1 MRLLLTGVSGFIG
14 FHLAKKLL
22 ETGNHVIG
30 IDNLDSYY
38 SIKLKSDRLEIL
50 SGFKQFEFHKM
61 SLKEISGQS
70 FKNIDVAINFA
81 AQAGVRLPKNKH
93 YKYQEFNIEG
103 HKSFLDCCKKNK
115 IENILYASSSSVYSG
130 LSDLPFS
137 ENRRIIKT
145 KNKYAESK
153 LTNEKFSE
161 NFTELTNSKII
172 GLRFFTVYGEYGRPD
187 MAYYSFTNEILAG
200 REIVLFNDG
209 ETSRDM
215 TNISDIVDG
224 VLKSI
229 DYLTNKNLRHEI
241 FNLGNDSPIVTLD
254 LVALIENE
262 FNAIAKVKFEYSPNE
277 VMKTHADLTKAKRLL
292 GYSPKISIDDGLK
305 SFFSWYKWYY
315 KL

>member
-103 HKSFLDCCKKNK
+103 HKSFLDCCKKK
-115 IENILYASSSSVYSG
+115 I
-130 LSDLPFS
+130 
-137 ENRRIIKT
+137 
-145 KNKYAESK
+145 K
-153 LTNEKFSE
+153 L
-161 NFTELTNSKII
+161 KI
-172 GLRFFTVYGEYGRPD
+172 FY
-187 MAYYSFTNEILAG
+187 M
-200 REIVLFNDG
+200 
-209 ETSRDM
+209 
-215 TNISDIVDG
+215 
-224 VLKSI
+224 
-229 DYLTNKNLRHEI
+229 HQ
-241 FNLGNDSPIVTLD
+241 
-254 LVALIENE
+254 VALFIQGFLICLFQRIVE
-262 FNAIAKVKFEYSPNE
+262 
-277 VMKTHADLTKAKRLL
+277 
-292 GYSPKISIDDGLK
+292 
-305 SFFSWYKWYY
+305 
-315 KL
+315 

>member
-1 MRLLLTGVSGFIG
+1 
-14 FHLAKKLL
+14 
-22 ETGNHVIG
+22 
-30 IDNLDSYY
+30 
-38 SIKLKSDRLEIL
+38 
-50 SGFKQFEFHKM
+50 
-61 SLKEISGQS
+61 
-70 FKNIDVAINFA
+70 
-81 AQAGVRLPKNKH
+81 
-93 YKYQEFNIEG
+93 
-103 HKSFLDCCKKNK
+103 
-115 IENILYASSSSVYSG
+115 
-130 LSDLPFS
+130 
-137 ENRRIIKT
+137 
-145 KNKYAESK
+145 
-153 LTNEKFSE
+153 
-161 NFTELTNSKII
+161 
-172 GLRFFTVYGEYGRPD
+172 

-305 SFFSWYKWYY
+305 SFLVGISGTTNYNIPEPRW
-315 KL
+315 